1 MAIQGIE
8 TLECFAMFGK
18 IQTTI
23 GQYAIDIEECH
34 LHALCLE
41 QQLGRKIQSGLN
53 GLHEALGLSWSLN
66 A

>member
-1 MAIQGIE
+1 
-8 TLECFAMFGK
+8 MFGK